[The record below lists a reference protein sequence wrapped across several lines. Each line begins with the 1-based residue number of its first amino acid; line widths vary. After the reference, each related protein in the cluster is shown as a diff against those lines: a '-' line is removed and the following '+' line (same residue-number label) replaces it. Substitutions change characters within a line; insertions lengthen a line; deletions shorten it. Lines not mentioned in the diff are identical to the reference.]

1 MLKFAVIGRAAS
13 KHSTKIN
20 ILPSKKNKSPGTQG
34 VRVDEKGSLKFV
46 QRIFNRSKGTDPL
59 ALKVGVVHNSV
70 AEGYVSVACAVLVV
84 NESDWFR
91 KYRRVLGESPPW
103 RARLT

>member
-13 KHSTKIN
+13 KHSSKIN
-20 ILPSKKNKSPGTQG
+20 ILPSKRNKSPGTQG

-46 QRIFNRSKGTDPL
+46 QRIFSRSKGTNPL
-59 ALKVGVVHNSV
+59 ALKVGNVYNSV
-70 AEGYVSVACAVLVV
+70 AEAYVSVACAVTVV

-91 KYRRVLGESPPW
+91 K
-103 RARLT
+103 